1 MRPMVPNAGFWARYF
16 RRVHVP
22 AIRGFCTGALDMV
35 APAFG
40 RIAEEANAAVE
51 GERERLGS
59 SSGVWGTGEYDA
71 DPSIEYY
78 ETMSA
83 VRQSIL
89 NLLAVGLHHL
99 FEQQQ
104 LFFLRKEL
112 VRGDGGKLK
121 AEAIERHLTEC
132 GVNYQRLTSTARLD
146 ELRLAANAIKHG
158 DGRSAR
164 ELAPLRPDLFEY
176 SVPSREPTTENALA
190 SEGPAAIVPSIF
202 APLTGHDLYVSE
214 QHLSEWCD
222 AATTYWNEL
231 AAILDSQA
239 QPAR

>member
-1 MRPMVPNAGFWARYF
+1 
-16 RRVHVP
+16 
-22 AIRGFCTGALDMV
+22 MV

-176 SVPSREPTTENALA
+176 SVQVVNRRRRTLSHRRGRRRSCLQSLRHSPATTSTSLNSICPSGATRRRRTGTSLRRSSTARHNLRGETPSAPPWCAGAPSR
-190 SEGPAAIVPSIF
+190 SPA
-202 APLTGHDLYVSE
+202 
-214 QHLSEWCD
+214 
-222 AATTYWNEL
+222 
-231 AAILDSQA
+231 
-239 QPAR
+239 